1 MQVSIETTNGLER
14 RMTVGV
20 PASEVD
26 SAVNARLQ
34 EAARTVRINGFRK
47 GKIPL
52 KVIKNRFGKSV
63 RQEVLGEVM
72 SKTYYDALTQKNIK
86 PAGQPRIEPKITE
99 EGKDLEYVA
108 TFEVYPDV
116 KLADFSELDVEQV
129 KADVTE
135 KDIDKMIES
144 LREQRKTFNE
154 VKRQARKGDRV
165 NIDFVGTVDGEEF
178 PGGKGDSTNL
188 ELGSGRMIE
197 GFEDGLL
204 KAKAGDEVTLDLT
217 FPEDYRSTELAGKD
231 VIFNVK
237 INAVAEPVLPELD
250 DEFFAAFGVE
260 DGGQKAF
267 RSEVRDNMERELRR
281 ASRNRIKSELMDVLI
296 EKHPVDLPQS
306 LVAGEI
312 NTLRQQAMQQF
323 GQGAQNLDPS
333 MLPDELFREQAGKR
347 VALGLILGE
356 VIKKR
361 NLRAD
366 PAKVRESI
374 EDVASTYEQPEQVVA
389 WYYNNQEQLQAME
402 SAVLEDQVFDIIL
415 DEAKVSQR
423 DVSYDELMNP
433 PKDDEKSGKP
443 AKAAKKSAAKKSAAK
458 KPTAKKATAKKI
470 AAKKPATKKADGE
483 KSAAKKST
491 AKKAATK
498 KAAAKKTTAKK
509 D

>member
-26 SAVNARLQ
+26 NAVNARLQ
-34 EAARTVRINGFRK
+34 EAARTVRINGFRR

-72 SKTYYDALTQKNIK
+72 SKTYYDALAQKNIK
-86 PAGQPRIEPKITE
+86 PAGQPRIEPTITE
-99 EGKDLEYVA
+99 EGKDLQYVA
-108 TFEVYPDV
+108 TFEVYPEV
-116 KLADFSELDVEQV
+116 KLADFSELEVEQQIAEV
-129 KADVTE
+129 SEA
-135 KDIDKMIES
+135 DIDRMIES

-165 NIDFVGTVDGEEF
+165 NIDFTGTVDGEEF
-178 PGGKGDSTNL
+178 QGGKGENTNL
-188 ELGSGRMIE
+188 DLGSGRMIA
-197 GFEDGLL
+197 GFEDGLV
-204 KAKAGDEVTLDLT
+204 KAKPGEEVTLELT
-217 FPEDYRSTELAGKD
+217 FPEDYRSTDLAGKD
-231 VIFNVK
+231 VTFTVK
-237 INAVAEPVLPELD
+237 INSVAEPVLPELD
-250 DEFFAAFGVE
+250 EAFFAAYGVE
-260 DGGQKAF
+260 EGGEEGF
-267 RSEVRDNMERELRR
+267 RSEVRENMERELRR
-281 ASRNRIKSELMDVLI
+281 ASRNRIKNELMDLLI
-296 EKHPVDLPQS
+296 EKHPVDLPSS

-312 NTLRQQAMQQF
+312 DTLRQQAMQQF
-323 GQGAQNLDPS
+323 GQGAQNMDPS

-356 VIKKR
+356 VIKQR

-415 DEAKVSQR
+415 EEANVKESQ
-423 DVSYDELMNP
+423 VSYDQLMNP
-433 PKDDEKSGKP
+433 SKDDDSGKSDKKSGKASGKNSAEKKAAAKKAP
-443 AKAAKKSAAKKSAAK
+443 AKKSTTDKSAAKKTAAK
-458 KPTAKKATAKKI
+458 KPAAKKATA
-470 AAKKPATKKADGE
+470 
-483 KSAAKKST
+483 
-491 AKKAATK
+491 K